1 MAYFKPRRNKQGF
14 TEKSK
19 LPNKPEGSSMG
30 HVSLYD
36 AFVGSL
42 WERTMDEYYRKEIG
56 FGDRQLGKEPMN
68 YPDKEVWWDDPSSR
82 LDLSREYHKY
92 YSEEDLE
99 KERLLKEETDV
110 MERSFFKLLLDRPTP
125 TRQWLW
131 DAKRKAGEDE
141 PPRIRRYGDKGGLV
155 V

>member
-1 MAYFKPRRNKQGF
+1 MAYFKPRRNEQGL
-14 TEKSK
+14 TEERR
-19 LPNKPEGSSMG
+19 LPSKPEGSSIG
-30 HVSLYD
+30 HTSLYD

-42 WERTMDEYYRKEIG
+42 WKRTMDEYHGKGVG
-56 FGDRQLGKEPMN
+56 FGEGDVREPIP
-68 YPDKEVWWDDPSSR
+68 YPDKEVWWDDPRSR

-99 KERLLKEETDV
+99 KERLLKEETDA
-110 MERSFFKLLLDRPTP
+110 MESSFFKLLLDRPTP

-131 DAKRKAGEDE
+131 DAKRKGRENE
-141 PPRIRRYGDKGGLV
+141 PQTIRRYGSKGGPV

>member
-1 MAYFKPRRNKQGF
+1 MAYFKPRRNKQGL
-14 TEKSK
+14 TEQRR
-19 LPNKPEGSSMG
+19 LPGKPEGSSIG
-30 HVSLYD
+30 HTSLYD

-42 WERTMDEYYRKEIG
+42 WKRTMDEYHRKEIG
-56 FGDRQLGKEPMN
+56 FGDRQFEKEPMT
-68 YPDKEVWWDDPSSR
+68 YPDKEVWWDDPRSR

-99 KERLLKEETDV
+99 KERLLKEEIDT

-131 DAKRKAGEDE
+131 DARRKSSGGERE
-141 PPRIRRYGDKGGLV
+141 LREEEKKA
-155 V
+155 